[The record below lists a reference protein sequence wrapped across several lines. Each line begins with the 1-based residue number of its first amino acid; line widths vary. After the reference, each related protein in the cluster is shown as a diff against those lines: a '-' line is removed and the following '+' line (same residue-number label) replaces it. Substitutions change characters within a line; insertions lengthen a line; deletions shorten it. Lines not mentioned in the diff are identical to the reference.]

1 MAELRNRPYSQ
12 FNFQVSWAPASGSEG
27 ETLDES
33 SVQAG
38 FQEVSGMGTEITVA
52 EYRAGNYSENTPLKI
67 TGTVKYPDVTLK
79 RGVIGSLD
87 LAAWLDAVRNG
98 AQNQLKTVIV
108 RLLSED
114 RETVAQEWKLFNAR
128 PMKYTGPSLN
138 GNGTDVAVE
147 ELVLAVERIEIQ

>member
-1 MAELRNRPYSQ
+1 M
-12 FNFQVSWAPASGSEG
+12 
-27 ETLDES
+27 
-33 SVQAG
+33 
-38 FQEVSGMGTEITVA
+38 
-52 EYRAGNYSENTPLKI
+52 
-67 TGTVKYPDVTLK
+67 
-79 RGVIGSLD
+79 
-87 LAAWLDAVRNG
+87 
-98 AQNQLKTVIV
+98 IV